1 MKKILISLFLCVQ
14 SFSVP
19 AHSLLPVVEQIVLNV
34 QTDHGENSSVNFP
47 KTPIVPPNVG
57 INDHVLFLLD
67 NHGTFTLELRDSSG
81 TVVYTTYVDAT
92 DTQVVLPSAYTG
104 TYELRL
110 CTESYYFY
118 GEITL

>member
-1 MKKILISLFLCVQ
+1 M
-14 SFSVP
+14 
-19 AHSLLPVVEQIVLNV
+19 
-34 QTDHGENSSVNFP
+34 NFP